1 MALTGRGPSSTIEAE
16 MCIFCGSPDP
26 VHLEW
31 VPFAIGAF
39 GYYKGKQAI
48 RRAEQERRAKAQ
60 RGDPKP
66 PTTTCDHIDESA
78 CPVQPTERG

>member
-1 MALTGRGPSSTIEAE
+1 

-39 GYYKGKQAI
+39 GYYQGKQAI
-48 RRAEQERRAKAQ
+48 RRAERARPA
-60 RGDPKP
+60 RAEAGLTPPSAETETGPGD
-66 PTTTCDHIDESA
+66 SA
-78 CPVQPTERG
+78 S